1 VGVVDDVTQT
11 SMADER
17 EGAQYLPVTQ
27 NRNPW
32 FALQLTFVIR
42 TARPAGDV
50 APSMRA
56 VLHAIDPSM
65 AVRRL
70 APMDDVL
77 SSSVAQPRFE
87 MELVTIFSAI
97 ALLLAAI
104 GTYGV
109 LAHDVASRTHEIGL
123 RVALGAGRGDIV
135 RVVALRTLGVVIP
148 GIVIGLAGAAMSTS
162 LLRKSLFQ
170 VTPTDGPTMVWVAI
184 TLCAVAAVAAAAPVR
199 RAVRVDPLVALNR
212 R

>member
-1 VGVVDDVTQT
+1 
-11 SMADER
+11 
-17 EGAQYLPVTQ
+17 
-27 NRNPW
+27 
-32 FALQLTFVIR
+32 
-42 TARPAGDV
+42 
-50 APSMRA
+50 
-56 VLHAIDPSM
+56 VLHGVDPSM
-65 AVRRL
+65 AIRRL
-70 APMDDVL
+70 APMADVL

-87 MELVTIFSAI
+87 MQLVTIFSVI

-123 RVALGAGRGDIV
+123 RVALGARRGDIV
-135 RVVALRTLGVVIP
+135 RVVARRTLGVVIP
-148 GIVIGLAGAAMSTS
+148 GIVIGLGGAAMSTS

-170 VTPTDGPTMVWVAI
+170 VTPTDGPTMAWVAI
-184 TLCAVAAVAAAAPVR
+184 TLCAVAAAAAAAPAR

>member
-1 VGVVDDVTQT
+1 
-11 SMADER
+11 
-17 EGAQYLPVTQ
+17 
-27 NRNPW
+27 
-32 FALQLTFVIR
+32 
-42 TARPAGDV
+42 
-50 APSMRA
+50 
-56 VLHAIDPSM
+56 
-65 AVRRL
+65 
-70 APMDDVL
+70 
-77 SSSVAQPRFE
+77 
-87 MELVTIFSAI
+87 
-97 ALLLAAI
+97 LAAI